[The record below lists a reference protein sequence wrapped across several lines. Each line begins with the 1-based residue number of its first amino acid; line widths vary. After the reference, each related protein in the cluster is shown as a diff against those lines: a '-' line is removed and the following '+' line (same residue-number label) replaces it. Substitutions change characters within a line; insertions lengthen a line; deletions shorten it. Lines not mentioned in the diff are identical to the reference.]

1 MNVFAVSKYKDY
13 KTMAK
18 VATAKLASIKFIMK
32 PLNTILTLSI
42 KQKELSYFKLNR
54 NNKNLGS

>member
-1 MNVFAVSKYKDY
+1 MNVFAVSTYYDY

-18 VATAKLASIKFIMK
+18 VATTILASIKFIMK

-42 KQKELSYFKLNR
+42 KQKELSFLKINR
-54 NNKNLGS
+54 NNNNLGI